1 MKKTITTKNY
11 LHLLCFSM
19 LLPLISSAQC
29 DIFKSEINGVKQYSE
44 EVSKTADEVQ
54 TYADHAAF
62 AASFTEARTHAHKA
76 KIYAGE
82 ILGAAYEAVDLAAEA
97 QHYSGSCSIEDVK
110 SYAIDAERFAIDAR
124 DYADEAYTNAK
135 KAYSA
140 RNLGDVRYY
149 MRKSLD
155 AAKEAKRSADA
166 AVYAASDALY
176 SCDHETASA
185 GGNE

>member
-1 MKKTITTKNY
+1 MKKTNTTKSY
-11 LHLLCFSM
+11 LHILCFSM
-19 LLPLISSAQC
+19 FLPLISAGQC

-44 EVSKTADEVQ
+44 DVSKTADQVQ
-54 TYADHAAF
+54 TYSENAAF
-62 AASFTEARTHAHKA
+62 AATYKEARTHAHKA

-97 QHYSGSCSIEDVK
+97 QHYSVSCTKEEVE

-135 KAYSA
+135 KANSA
-140 RNLGDVRYY
+140 RNLGDVRYF

-176 SCDHETASA
+176 SCDHETVSA